1 MHHDNIIQLKDVFLE
16 RKSGRDHILGIVTDK
31 MDTDLH
37 QVITSKQT
45 LSESHI
51 QYFMYQ
57 IIRATHYLHTAGV
70 IHRDL
75 KPSNILVNQNC
86 DLKLCDFGLARLGQ
100 SDIDHQEFMT
110 EYVAT
115 RWYRAPEIMLSWIN
129 YTVAVDAWSIGYI
142 VFWENF

>member
-1 MHHDNIIQLKDVFLE
+1 LHHDNIIQLKDVFLE